1 MQINQQMITHRGVR
15 LPALSHL
22 VPIGVSSDYTG
33 RLVIEL
39 RGGEVVRETPLVPQD
54 MICSLAAF
62 IEIAQQAG
70 WVVTPPE
77 DVTEVCSSGTNS
89 NPDS

>member
-1 MQINQQMITHRGVR
+1 MQVNQQMITYRGVR

-22 VPIGVSSDYTG
+22 VPLGVSADYTG
-33 RLVIEL
+33 RLIVEL
-39 RGGEVVRETPLVPQD
+39 RSGEVVRETLLAPQD

-70 WVVTPPE
+70 WVVTPPAS
-77 DVTEVCSSGTNS
+77 VRRKYLWH
-89 NPDS
+89 